1 VTYHAGGRLRLSG
14 GPDISSDASLFML
27 FAILLS
33 ITTLF
38 SRKLPISLACFLFRA
53 VLASFVGLLT
63 GSQPILSVLLLSAL
77 MLDMSISS
85 AFPVNLLSS
94 LAALATWFSIHALFA
109 PLGGAE
115 TAVPG
120 GQLAGIVLAPLG
132 VILATAVVR
141 GLLDR
146 LVTERRQNRLLDA
159 AVAQLIDANSG
170 FLDFATMAEQRSTEE
185 ERKRITRELHDIVGQ
200 AFTNITAMMDAV
212 IKRPL
217 EDAEGT
223 GQLYQWVRDQAA
235 KGLQE
240 SRAVL
245 YRLRSTVGNQVLGIH
260 ALLSLVKTFGQAT
273 GVAVTVE
280 WGDIPWSL
288 GESLDRELYRT
299 LQESLINAFRHGKAT
314 RIMVMFRMGVREVHL
329 LIRDNGSGGPTSKM
343 GLGQHGIEERISM
356 LGGTVEFE
364 NTIQGYT
371 VRASFPVHVG
381 P

>member
-1 VTYHAGGRLRLSG
+1 MAGV
-14 GPDISSDASLFML
+14 
-27 FAILLS
+27 
-33 ITTLF
+33 
-38 SRKLPISLACFLFRA
+38 
-53 VLASFVGLLT
+53 VLV
-63 GSQPILSVLLLSAL
+63 
-77 MLDMSISS
+77 
-85 AFPVNLLSS
+85 
-94 LAALATWFSIHALFA
+94 
-109 PLGGAE
+109 PL
-115 TAVPG
+115 
-120 GQLAGIVLAPLG
+120 GIVLA
-132 VILATAVVR
+132 TALVR

-185 ERKRITRELHDIVGQ
+185 ERKRITRDLHDIVGQ

-217 EDAEGT
+217 ESAEDT
-223 GQLYQWVRDQAA
+223 GKLYQWVRDQAA
-235 KGLQE
+235 RGLQE

-260 ALLSLVKTFGQAT
+260 ALVGLVKTFSQAT

-280 WGDIPWSL
+280 WGDIPSSL

-299 LQESLINAFRHGKAT
+299 LQESLINAFRHGKAN

-343 GLGQHGIEERISM
+343 GLGQQGIEERVGM

-364 NTIQGYT
+364 NTALGYT
-371 VRASFPVHVG
+371 VRATIPFPLGV
-381 P
+381 